1 MNTKIGESRG
11 DRIFTVCNYIFL
23 SLLVLSVLYPLIY
36 VLSASLSS
44 TNAVASGRV
53 WLFPVEFSLLGYKTI
68 FEYSKIWTG
77 YGNSLFYMVVGTTVN
92 VVLTILAAY
101 PLSRRDFYG
110 RGIFMFL
117 FVFTMMFNGGLIP
130 NYLLVQDLG
139 LLNSRWALIIPNA
152 LSVFNVIITMSFF
165 KSTIPNELLE
175 SAQLDGCNDFKFLFK
190 VVLPLSAPIIA
201 VISLF
206 YAVGHWNS
214 YFGALIY
221 LRDASL
227 FPLQLILRDI
237 LVQNSVDPSMMG
249 DATQL
254 ANKIGLQQLL
264 KYSLI
269 VVSSLPVL
277 IAYPFV
283 QRFFVKG
290 VMIGSLKG

>member
-11 DRIFTVCNYIFL
+11 DRIFTICNYIFL

-44 TNAVASGRV
+44 TKAVASGRV

-68 FEYSKIWTG
+68 FEYSKIWVG
-77 YGNSLFYMVVGTTVN
+77 YGNSMFYMIVGTTVN
-92 VVLTILAAY
+92 VILTILAAY
-101 PLSRRDFYG
+101 PLSRKDFYG

-190 VVLPLSAPIIA
+190 IVLPLSAPIIA

>member
-1 MNTKIGESRG
+1 MNTKVGESRG
-11 DRIFTVCNYIFL
+11 DRIFTIFNYIFL

-36 VLSASLSS
+36 VVSASLSS
-44 TNAVASGRV
+44 TTAVASGRV
-53 WLFPVEFSLLGYKTI
+53 WLFPVDFSLLGYKTI

-175 SAQLDGCNDFKFLFK
+175 SAQLDGCNDFKFLYK

-214 YFGALIY
+214 YFSALIY

-237 LVQNSVDPSMMG
+237 LVQNSVDPSMIG

>member
-175 SAQLDGCNDFKFLFK
+175 SAQLDGCNDFKFLYK

-214 YFGALIY
+214 YFSALIY

>member
-1 MNTKIGESRG
+1 MNIKIAETRG

-36 VLSASLSS
+36 VVSASLSS
-44 TNAVASGRV
+44 TKAVASGQV
-53 WLFPVEFSLLGYKTI
+53 WLFPVDFSLLGYKTI
-68 FEYSKIWTG
+68 FEYSKIWLG
-77 YGNSLFYMVVGTTVN
+77 YGNSLFYMIVGTTVN
-92 VVLTILAAY
+92 VILTILAAY
-101 PLSRRDFYG
+101 PLSRKDFYG
-110 RGIFMFL
+110 RGFFMFL

-130 NYLLVQDLG
+130 TYLLVSDLG
-139 LLNSRWALIIPNA
+139 LVNTRWALIIPSA

-165 KSTIPNELLE
+165 RATIPNELLE
-175 SAQLDGCNDFKFLFK
+175 SAQLDGCNDFKFLLK
-190 VVLPLSAPIIA
+190 IVLPLSAPIIA

-237 LVQNSVDPSMMG
+237 LVQNSVDPAMLG

-283 QRFFVKG
+283 QKYFVKG

>member
-1 MNTKIGESRG
+1 MNTKIGETRG

-92 VVLTILAAY
+92 IVLTILAAY

>member
-11 DRIFTVCNYIFL
+11 DRIFTICNYIFL

-44 TNAVASGRV
+44 TKAVASGRV

-68 FEYSKIWTG
+68 FEYSKIWVG
-77 YGNSLFYMVVGTTVN
+77 YGNSMFYMIVGTTVN
-92 VVLTILAAY
+92 VILTILAAY

-190 VVLPLSAPIIA
+190 IVLPLSAPIIA

-249 DATQL
+249 DATQM

>member
-1 MNTKIGESRG
+1 MNTKIGETRG

-53 WLFPVEFSLLGYKTI
+53 WLFPVEFSLLGYKKI

>member
-1 MNTKIGESRG
+1 MNTKIGETRG

-214 YFGALIY
+214 YFSALIY

>member
-36 VLSASLSS
+36 VVSASLSS
-44 TNAVASGRV
+44 TTAVASGRV
-53 WLFPVEFSLLGYKTI
+53 WLFPVDFSLLGYETI
-68 FEYSKIWTG
+68 FQYSKVWTG
-77 YGNSLFYMVVGTTVN
+77 YGNSLFYMVVGTIVN
-92 VVLTILAAY
+92 VSLTILAAY
-101 PLSRRDFYG
+101 PLSRKDFYG

-130 NYLLVQDLG
+130 SYLLVSDLG
-139 LLNSRWALIIPNA
+139 LINTRWALIIPSA

-201 VISLF
+201 VIALF

-221 LRDASL
+221 LRDESL
-227 FPLQLILRDI
+227 FPLQLVLRDI
-237 LVQNSVDPSMMG
+237 LVQNTVDPSMMG
-249 DATQL
+249 DATQM

-264 KYSLI
+264 KYALI

-277 IAYPFV
+277 IIYPFV
-283 QRFFVKG
+283 QKFFVKG

>member
-68 FEYSKIWTG
+68 FEYSKVWTG

-190 VVLPLSAPIIA
+190 IVLPLSAPIIA

-214 YFGALIY
+214 YFSALIY

>member
-1 MNTKIGESRG
+1 M
-11 DRIFTVCNYIFL
+11 
-23 SLLVLSVLYPLIY
+23 
-36 VLSASLSS
+36 
-44 TNAVASGRV
+44 
-53 WLFPVEFSLLGYKTI
+53 
-68 FEYSKIWTG
+68 
-77 YGNSLFYMVVGTTVN
+77 FYMIVGTTVN
-92 VVLTILAAY
+92 VILTILAAY

-190 VVLPLSAPIIA
+190 IVLPLSAPIIA

>member
-1 MNTKIGESRG
+1 MNTKIGETRG

-44 TNAVASGRV
+44 TTAVASGRV

-68 FEYSKIWTG
+68 FEYSKIWVG

-190 VVLPLSAPIIA
+190 IVLPLSAPIIA

-237 LVQNSVDPSMMG
+237 LIQNTVDPSMVG

>member
-68 FEYSKIWTG
+68 FEYSKIWVG
-77 YGNSLFYMVVGTTVN
+77 YGNSLFYMIVGTTVN
-92 VVLTILAAY
+92 VILTILAAY

-190 VVLPLSAPIIA
+190 IVLPLSAPIIA